1 MIPILYASVTEGSVP
16 TDYGL
21 GALTDC
27 LACQVTEQ
35 RNGQYEL
42 VLEYA
47 SGGIHAEDIEVN
59 RFILAKPNFTDN
71 PQLFRIYKIGKT
83 INGRF
88 RVNAQHISY
97 DLSGKLIST
106 GTAGSITAACLLL
119 QSNAGNFTIAT
130 DKLTSGDFAVD
141 VPSSVR
147 SWFGGKSGSLLD
159 VYGTGE
165 WHYDNY
171 ACTLKANRGAD
182 RNVQIRYGKN
192 LTELSQEI
200 NIENLATGILPYC
213 VDGDGNKTVGTLVQT
228 GLTLDVDRDMAVDF
242 SDEVDFESGTALSTQ
257 LASLASAY
265 VANNNFITGL
275 QNITLDFV
283 QLSDLTERVDL
294 CDTVHIYFEPLGI
307 SASLKCIETTW
318 DTLKE
323 RYVKCEFG
331 DSKTNITDT
340 IVTQEKKIAEKPST
354 SFMGEAIHKAT
365 EAITGNLGGYVVI
378 HDANSDGEPD
388 EILIMDTPDIS
399 TAVKVWRW
407 NASGLAYS
415 DQGYDPAEF
424 TLAITSQGEIVADFI
439 TTGTLTANL
448 IKAGVLQSVNGKSSI
463 DMTSGVATLY
473 QLIARRDFTI
483 KDDFDVVRAYI
494 SLAGV
499 DTQLRFRDE
508 NDLQTLASFGSSGG
522 KGFYVLRNASGNSRV
537 HSFIGANDDGII
549 DLYDGN
555 GNITLSLSAHKG
567 QLECKHIKPYDLVVG
582 TDYGMTGSGAFSVD
596 ANNWIIK
603 RMGNEVFM
611 QIPFHGN
618 NTSIANGANAFS
630 GTLTKGPLPVV
641 GCRFATY
648 ASGSCFVLA
657 LNTDGSIT
665 IRNTGSAITISSST
679 TMTFCVSFL
688 VDD

>member
-130 DKLTSGDFAVD
+130 DKLTSGDFAID

-165 WHYDNY
+165 WAYDNY

-182 RNVQIRYGKN
+182 RGVQIRYGKN

-242 SDEVDFESGTALSTQ
+242 SDSVDFESGTALSTQ
-257 LASLASAY
+257 LANLASAY

-378 HDANSDGEPD
+378 HDANNDGEPD

-424 TLAITSQGEIVADFI
+424 TLAITANGEIVADFI

-448 IKAGVLQSVNGKSSI
+448 IKAGVLSDVNGNSTI
-463 DMTSGVATLY
+463 DMTTGIATLRY
-473 QLIARRDFTI
+473 LIAKSSLTL
-483 KDDFDVVRAYI
+483 KDDNNNTIGLFAKETNYGGSYLDILNANGNPAIRLANGYTQTGYQDFYDSNGNVVI
-494 SLAGV
+494 SLSGEHGKIECK
-499 DTQLRFRDE
+499 QLRT
-508 NDLQTLASFGSSGG
+508 TLEDVEYHFSGSGPWSMNGSDNVIKRFGNLVYMKLSF
-522 KGFYVLRNASGNSRV
+522 K
-537 HSFIGANDDGII
+537 
-549 DLYDGN
+549 GN
-555 GNITLSLSAHKG
+555 GSTIAGGSNTF
-567 QLECKHIKPYDLVVG
+567 
-582 TDYGMTGSGAFSVD
+582 TGS
-596 ANNWIIK
+596 I
-603 RMGNEVFM
+603 
-611 QIPFHGN
+611 
-618 NTSIANGANAFS
+618 TS
-630 GTLTKGPLPVV
+630 GPLPVMSARLISYYSNSILVLNIDEAGNMTMRNV
-641 GCRFATY
+641 G
-648 ASGSCFVLA
+648 GS
-657 LNTDGSIT
+657 LNL
-665 IRNTGSAITISSST
+665 SSSNIANL
-679 TMTFCVSFL
+679 CGCFL
-688 VDD
+688 INS